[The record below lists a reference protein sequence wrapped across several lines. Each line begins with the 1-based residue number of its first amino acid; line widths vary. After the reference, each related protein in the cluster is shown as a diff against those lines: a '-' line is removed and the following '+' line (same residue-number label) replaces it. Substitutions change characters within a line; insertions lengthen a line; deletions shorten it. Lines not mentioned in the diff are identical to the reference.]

1 MTITYRTMCELNV
14 ALFEIAINRQDCSI
28 ISCSSNKLLGYIL
41 CLCNYFHHNSV
52 SLAYSSR
59 INRYLV
65 KFSGFYGRDIST
77 L

>member
-28 ISCSSNKLLGYIL
+28 ISCSSNKLLGYIFRGQSEV

-59 INRYLV
+59 IN
-65 KFSGFYGRDIST
+65 
-77 L
+77 